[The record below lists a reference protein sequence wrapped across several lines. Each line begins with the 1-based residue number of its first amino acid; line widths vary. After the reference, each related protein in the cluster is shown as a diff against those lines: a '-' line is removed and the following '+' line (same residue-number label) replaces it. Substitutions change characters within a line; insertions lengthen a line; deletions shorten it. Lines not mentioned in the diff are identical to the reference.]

1 MTNPA
6 HARDVATTSS
16 AFPES
21 VSASGLRHEPVVTLV
36 QQPTAVPAP
45 PAAPAA
51 PRVQGMPEEARQ
63 AIENAVR
70 QAQQEAARARAEAL
84 AAQAEARAQA
94 GVRVDGERVIVTP
107 DGAVTVGGG
116 SGGGSGRGGQ
126 TIQLPPPGGRPFDDI
141 PPQAFDLAIA
151 FFIMIAFISV
161 GTPLARAL
169 GRKVERRPVAAP
181 ANPELAAQLL
191 RIEHAV
197 EAMAI
202 EVERISEAQ
211 RYMARLESE
220 RGADQGLLA
229 RPSRRE

>member
-1 MTNPA
+1 MGAN
-6 HARDVATTSS
+6 
-16 AFPES
+16 
-21 VSASGLRHEPVVTLV
+21 ASGPDAVVVSL
-36 QQPTAVPAP
+36 QQVAQVPAP
-45 PAAPAA
+45 PAPPAT

-63 AIENAVR
+63 AIENVVR
-70 QAQQEAARARAEAL
+70 QAQQEAARAREEARAAQEQAR
-84 AAQAEARAQA
+84 AAQAQ
-94 GVRVDGERVIVTP
+94 VRVDGERIFVTP

-116 SGGGSGRGGQ
+116 SGGGGQ
-126 TIQLPPPGGRPFDDI
+126 TIQIPPSGGRPFDDV

-151 FFIMIAFISV
+151 FFVMIAFISV
-161 GTPLARAL
+161 GTPFARAFA
-169 GRKVERRPVAAP
+169 RKVERRPVAAP
-181 ANPELAAQLL
+181 ANPEVAAQLQ

-220 RGADQGLLA
+220 RSADAGLLA